1 MAGLITF
8 LLFGA
13 LFFVMMR
20 FGCGS
25 HVHGGHGG
33 HGSGG
38 GAEGHAGH
46 GQSGGVISTG
56 SKDPVCGME
65 VAEGQG
71 YAKMHG
77 GQAWRF
83 CSRRCLDQFE
93 SNPERYVA
101 QEGERS

>member
-1 MAGLITF
+1 MEGLLTF
-8 LLFGA
+8 LLFGV

-33 HGSGG
+33 HGSHG

-46 GQSGGVISTG
+46 GQSGGITSAG
-56 SKDPVCGME
+56 SKDPVCGMD
-65 VAEGQG
+65 VADGQG
-71 YAKMHG
+71 YAKMHE
-77 GQAWRF
+77 GQAYRF

-101 QEGERS
+101 HEGGGS